1 VGSFNFFID
10 KISKFFIDK
19 INKFCGCEQQPDGS
33 INLQQASKLI
43 FIGKVFI
50 TNRPASF
57 VIIT

>member
-1 VGSFNFFID
+1 VTIFCYPGGILQV
-10 KISKFFIDK
+10 FIDK
-19 INKFCGCEQQPDGS
+19 INKFCGYEQQPDGS

-50 TNRPASF
+50 TNWPASF